1 MCLSK
6 TVSSSVFAIT
16 RRGKSAKVLYLYYR
30 NFLKF
35 VGMITYLQMEE
46 EEQQILEV
54 INFKINIIFCK
65 GIEISKL
72 VKRYFFFFFF
82 KTKNI
87 HHSKART

>member
-1 MCLSK
+1 
-6 TVSSSVFAIT
+6 
-16 RRGKSAKVLYLYYR
+16 
-30 NFLKF
+30 
-35 VGMITYLQMEE
+35 MEE

-82 KTKNI
+82 
-87 HHSKART
+87 